1 MPLGNFT
8 RRAKFLEKVS
18 FQDLK
23 GVSSTDKQLVDMAQ
37 DIWDAEINSGDDA
50 SVINLPQTTME
61 GVEIDWD
68 QNKDRFVLNKGTIYL
83 RDNLKDN
90 NIPESFDAAATPP
103 LTFHDDGFVVL
114 EGGAYDDELVILEGN
129 AGAGG
134 EGLEFG

>member
-23 GVSSTDKQLVDMAQ
+23 GLSSSDQQLVDMAQ
-37 DIWDAEINSGDDA
+37 SIWDAEINSGDDA
-50 SVINLPQTTME
+50 SVINLPETTME

-68 QNKDRFVLNKGTIYL
+68 QNKDRFVLNKGDIYL

-90 NIPESFDAAATPP
+90 NVPESFDAAATPP
-103 LTFHDDGFVVL
+103 LAFHDDGFVVL

-129 AGAGG
+129 AGGAGLDIG
-134 EGLEFG
+134 FG